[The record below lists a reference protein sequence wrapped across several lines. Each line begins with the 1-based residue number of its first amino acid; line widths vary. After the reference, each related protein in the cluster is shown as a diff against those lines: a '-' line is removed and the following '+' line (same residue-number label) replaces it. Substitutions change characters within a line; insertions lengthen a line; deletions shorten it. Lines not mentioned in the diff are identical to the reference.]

1 MQRVVPARVHRF
13 VKRIFSIR
21 NLVITHDLLMIAL
34 AWGLALWARFNFTL
48 PPSDFL
54 QPALRALPVVLGVQ
68 GLVAWRVRLYRG
80 LWRFASLRD
89 LSNILF
95 SAAVGVVLI
104 ALALFVWNRLA
115 GIPRSMLILYPLFLA
130 CCLGAPRVLY
140 RLAKDRSLSVPA
152 DAVGERV
159 IIVGA
164 GTAGEMLIRDLL
176 KQAAGVP
183 VGLVDDRPGLEGM
196 RIHGVPVLGG
206 IEALPALVRQH
217 EVELVLIAIPSAGNE
232 EMRRIV
238 RICEQAGCAFRTLPR
253 LQDLV
258 SGGAGLGELRP
269 VAIEDLLGRSTVALD
284 WEGIQRQLRGQ
295 TVLVTGGGGSI
306 GAELCRQL
314 ATLGLARLVVFERN
328 EHNLYLI
335 EREIRQRF
343 PQISLQPLLGDVC
356 DEVAVDHVFST
367 HRPRMVFHAA
377 AYKHVPIV
385 EAQIREGVR
394 NNVLGTAAVADAAQR
409 HGCAAMVL
417 ISTDKA
423 VRPSSVMGATKRVA
437 ELVCERRNHA
447 QTSTRYITVR
457 FGNVLDSAGSV
468 VPLFREQIARGGP
481 VTVTHPEAT
490 RFFMTI
496 PEASQLILQAAAV
509 GQGGDIFVLDM
520 GEPVSITYLAEQL
533 IHLSGKRPGQDIQ
546 IVYTGLRPG
555 EKLVEELFNEDENLR
570 ATAHPKLFLAA
581 HMRQDPARIDR
592 LFGQLRAASEAFDEG
607 RLQALLTEAVPE
619 LAQTGADGGSASS
632 RVVPFKRSST

>member
-1 MQRVVPARVHRF
+1 M
-13 VKRIFSIR
+13 KRLLSIR
-21 NLVITHDLLMIAL
+21 HLVITHDLVMIAL
-34 AWGLALWARFNFTL
+34 AWGLALWARFNFTA
-48 PPSDFL
+48 PPPEIWRSTL
-54 QPALRALPVVLGVQ
+54 GALPLVVVVQ
-68 GLVAWRVRLYRG
+68 GAVAWHFRLYRG

-89 LSNILF
+89 LSNILL

-104 ALALFVWNRLA
+104 AIALFVWNRLA
-115 GIPRSMLILYPLFLA
+115 GIPRSMLVLYPLFLTA
-130 CCLGAPRVLY
+130 CLGAPRVLY
-140 RLAKDRSLSVPA
+140 RLLKDRSLTVPVA
-152 DAVGERV
+152 SSGERV
-159 IIVGA
+159 LIVGA

-183 VGLVDDRPGLEGM
+183 VGLVDDRPGIEGM
-196 RIHGVPVLGG
+196 RIHGVPVLGT
-206 IEALPALVRQH
+206 IDALPELVKRH

-258 SGGAGLGELRP
+258 SGGAALGELRP

-335 EREIRQRF
+335 ERELRQRF
-343 PQISLQPLLGDVC
+343 PQLKLQPLLGDVC
-356 DEVAVDHVFST
+356 DEVAVDHVFSSQ
-367 HRPRMVFHAA
+367 RPRMVFHAA
-377 AYKHVPIV
+377 AYKHVPLV

-394 NNVLGTAAVADAAQR
+394 NNVIGTATVAEAAQR

-423 VRPSSVMGATKRVA
+423 VRPSSIMGATKRVA
-437 ELVCERRNHA
+437 EQVCERRNQA
-447 QTSTRYITVR
+447 AAGTRFITVR

-468 VPLFREQIARGGP
+468 VPLFRQQIAAGGP

-496 PEASQLILQAAAV
+496 PEASQLILQAAAI

-533 IHLSGKRPGQDIQ
+533 IHLSGKRPGHDIQ

-555 EKLVEELFNEDENLR
+555 EKLAEELFNEDENLR
-570 ATAHPKLFLAA
+570 ATGHPKLFLAA
-581 HMRQDPARIDR
+581 HTRQDPARIDR
-592 LFGQLRAASEAFDEG
+592 LFSQLRAASEAFDES

-619 LAQTGADGGSASS
+619 LAQAGTQGASSSS